1 MITSIFTD
9 EFLLLMDSPIIYAP
23 EGSGAHAEADG
34 RSWGTAPFSGIGKEG
49 SINVNINISLSR
61 IPFCQDVFRLSVC
74 FLLLKYCLF

>member
-1 MITSIFTD
+1 
-9 EFLLLMDSPIIYAP
+9 MDSPIIYAP

-49 SINVNINISLSR
+49 SGSINISIGR
-61 IPFCQDVFRLSVC
+61 MPFCQDVFRLSVC